1 MEASFWHRSWE
12 LGGFHTSFHRKDI
25 HPYVLQYMNPDE
37 IEGKNILV
45 PLCGKTIDLMYL
57 SQYANKVIGVE
68 LVEEAILQF
77 FSENKLPVSRPDDT
91 TYSSGN
97 ITIYRRDF
105 MALTSEEMGPI
116 DWILDRASLVALP
129 YDMRMDYLAT
139 IERLSNIGTQQL
151 VITLE
156 YFPLI
161 GSAPFSIT
169 PDEVAEYYGRR
180 HAIRHVEQ
188 PGLPNHGMVRRWNLD
203 FLIEHG
209 FLLTKY
215 SNEPVLKNSNTVMQE
230 AQCQ

>member
-1 MEASFWHRSWE
+1 MEASFWYRSWE

-25 HPYVLQYMNPDE
+25 HPYVLKYMNPNE

-77 FSENKLPVSRPDDT
+77 FNENNLPLSQPDST
-91 TYSSGN
+91 TYTSGN
-97 ITIYRRDF
+97 ITIYRLDF
-105 MALTSEEMGPI
+105 MCLTTEQIGPV

-139 IERLSNIGTQQL
+139 IERLSNVGTQQL

-169 PDEVAEYYGRR
+169 PNEVMEYYDRR
-180 HAIRHVEQ
+180 HTIRHVEQ

-209 FLLTKY
+209 FILTKY
-215 SNEPVLKNSNTVMQE
+215 SNEPVLKNSNKVLDV
-230 AQCQ
+230 ARY

>member
-25 HPYVLQYMNPDE
+25 HPYVLQYMHPNE

-77 FSENKLPVSRPDDT
+77 FSENNLPLSRPDDT

-105 MALTSEEMGPI
+105 MALTPNEVGPI
-116 DWILDRASLVALP
+116 DWVLDRASLVALP

-139 IERLSNIGTQQL
+139 IERLSSVGTQQL

-161 GSAPFSIT
+161 HSAPFSIT
-169 PDEVAEYYGRR
+169 PTEVTEYYGRR

-188 PGLPNHGMVRRWNLD
+188 PNLPNHGMVRRWNLD

-215 SNEPVLKNSNTVMQE
+215 SNESIGENSNKILEM
-230 AQCQ
+230 AQY